1 MQYER
6 KPTSRQS
13 MCISISEKVI
23 MQINV
28 IFASTLFS
36 VSTGHFIRPVNV
48 TYFRSNF
55 SLTLVDF
62 IYINISKMRMFDQ
75 FSH

>member
-1 MQYER
+1 
-6 KPTSRQS
+6 
-13 MCISISEKVI
+13 

>member
-1 MQYER
+1 
-6 KPTSRQS
+6 
-13 MCISISEKVI
+13 MCFSISEKVI

-36 VSTGHFIRPVNV
+36 VCIGHFIRPVNV
-48 TYFRSNF
+48 TYFRSKF